1 MTAVII
7 GVDPNKR
14 SHAMAVLDGRENELA
29 ALQISNDNA
38 GYQKMLRLA
47 KWWKQ
52 RTWAVEVAGG
62 VGLQLAQRL
71 VADGES
77 VVDVPPKLSTR
88 ARIFD
93 TGHGR
98 KTDPGAARPIAV
110 VALRTRN
117 RRQVVLDDERIAL
130 RLMAD
135 RRRELVRSRTHTQTQ
150 TQTQTVNHLHQ
161 PDGPACCWCWAEADR
176 GQGQG
181 AARDHLAQGRR
192 R

>member
-1 MTAVII
+1 MTAVMI
-7 GVDPNKR
+7 GVDPARR

-62 VGLQLAQRL
+62 VGVQLAQRL

-98 KTDPGAARPIAV
+98 KTDPGDARPIAV

-117 RRQVVLDDERIAL
+117 LRQVVLDDRRIAL

-135 RRRELVRSRTHTQTQ
+135 RRRELVRSRTHT
-150 TQTQTVNHLHQ
+150 VNHLHQ
-161 PDGPACCWCWAEADR
+161 PDGAACCWCWAEADR